1 MDFSNYWRQGQNWD
15 TGLPFLNGQ
24 KKPVLIA
31 TDQQQ
36 GTAKTGAPQTPLSKG
51 RSHAYC
57 DLLGCRTGTQ
67 TAARPERDELDEILF
82 KSWR

>member
-1 MDFSNYWRQGQNWD
+1 VDFSNYWRQGQNWD

-36 GTAKTGAPQTPLSKG
+36 RHRKEGRTAKSSQLQIY
-51 RSHAYC
+51 AY
-57 DLLGCRTGTQ
+57 LTVG
-67 TAARPERDELDEILF
+67 RPEAVVD
-82 KSWR
+82 

>member
-36 GTAKTGAPQTPLSKG
+36 RHRNDGRTTKTPLPKG
-51 RSHAYC
+51 RSHAYYN
-57 DLLGCRTGTQ
+57 LLRCGTGTR
-67 TAARPERDELDEILF
+67 TAARPERDEFDEIP
-82 KSWR
+82 S